1 MKEYAKRETVTTEN
15 GALGFKT
22 TGHYLL
28 DFSYSVPAMRNNPES
43 FFELFDKS
51 MAEDRNNTLRFV
63 LFLRDIKHGMGE
75 RNSYRHLLV
84 HMSDKFSDVLHKMII
99 NCDLASFGRFDDLIY
114 LYDKSKS
121 LQVKD
126 DIRLLIIN
134 QLEDDENNFREG
146 NSISLLAKWLPSENA
161 SSKETKRLAKVVRKE
176 ILCISPKEYRK
187 VLSELRNYMNVVEVK
202 ISANKWDKVDY
213 EAVPSKAN
221 LKYRN
226 AFLAHDTERR
236 VEFLQALK
244 NGEKKINSN
253 SMFLYDIIHS
263 YVESTCTWM
272 FAGIKEDDT
281 LEQLWESQ
289 YKNAISNT
297 LVIRDGS
304 GSMFTEVSSSV
315 TALDIADSLTLYM
328 AENSRGEFKNKFIT
342 FSRTPKFV
350 DLSGADKLCE
360 KLTILRRN
368 NDCSNTDIEL
378 TFDSILDTAVKANI
392 SKDDMPKQILI
403 VSDMEFDSC
412 INYDEILFESIIKKF
427 NENGYEMPKLVFWNV
442 CSRTNAIPLT
452 SNKNGVILISG
463 FSKNL
468 VDMVMSEELDPY
480 KALINQLKVNRYDC
494 VDNI

>member
-84 HMSDKFSDVLHKMII
+84 HMSDKFSDVLHKMIV

-134 QLEDDENNFREG
+134 QLEDDENNFKEG
-146 NSISLLAKWLPSENA
+146 NKISLLAKWLPSENA

-226 AFLAHDTERR
+226 AFLAHDMERR

-263 YVESTCTWM
+263 YVGSRWLYSEVPV
-272 FAGIKEDDT
+272 DNT
-281 LEQLWESQ
+281 LEQLWKSQ
-289 YKNAISNT
+289 DKHHISNT
-297 LVIRDGS
+297 LVVRDGS
-304 GSMFTEVSSSV
+304 GSMLTQVSSDVS
-315 TALDIADSLTLYM
+315 ALDIADSLTLYLS
-328 AENSRGEFKNKFIT
+328 ENNSGEFKNKFIT
-342 FSRTPKFV
+342 FSRKPKFV
-350 DLSGADKLCE
+350 DLTGTDRLCD
-360 KLTILRRN
+360 KLTILRKN
-368 NDCSNTDIEL
+368 TDCSNTNIEL
-378 TFDSILDTAVKANI
+378 TFDSILNTAVKANI
-392 SKDDMPKQILI
+392 SKEEMPKQILI

-412 INYDEILFESIIKKF
+412 IYYDEILFESIGKKF
-427 NENGYEMPKLVFWNV
+427 NDKGYEMPKLVFWNV
-442 CSRTNAIPLT
+442 CSRTNSIPLT

-468 VDMVMSEELDPY
+468 VDMVTSGELDPY
-480 KALINQLKVNRYDC
+480 KTLIKQLQVSRYDC